1 VAFVLA
7 LAAAFA
13 FVGCQPTFGRAPAP
27 TGPELTIYA
36 AASLASAL
44 RSATEA
50 YAAGRP
56 GVTFA
61 ISTDSSS
68 ALEAKIEQAAPAD
81 LFLSADE
88 ANPAKLAASGLGATP
103 VRFAANAPVVVVP
116 RSNPAAIATP
126 ADLARPGVKVVAA
139 ADGVPITTYAAKLI
153 GNLGREPG
161 YPADFAARYEAN
173 VVSREDNVGGV
184 LAKVA
189 LGEADAGIVYATD
202 ARSSPQVRAIAIPA
216 GSNVVATYAGSVILS
231 SPHRTEA
238 AAFLAWLAGS
248 GGRAVLEPLGFLAP
262 S

>member
-1 VAFVLA
+1 VLA
-7 LAAAFA
+7 VAAAIGLA
-13 FVGCQPTFGRAPAP
+13 GCHPTIGRPPAP
-27 TGPELTIYA
+27 SGTDLTIYA

-44 RSATEA
+44 RTATDA
-50 YAAGRP
+50 YAAGHE

-88 ANPAKLAASGLGATP
+88 ANPAKLVASGLGATP
-103 VRFAANAPVVVVP
+103 VPFAGNAPVVVVP

-126 ADLARPGVKVVAA
+126 ADLARPGVKIVAA
-139 ADGVPITTYAAKLI
+139 ADGVPITVYAGELVA
-153 GNLGREPG
+153 NLAREPG

-173 VVSREDNVGGV
+173 VVSREDNVGAV

-202 ARSSPQVRAIAIPA
+202 ARTSSQVRAIAIPA
-216 GSNVVATYAGSVILS
+216 GASVVATFAGSVIVT
-231 SPHRTEA
+231 SPHRAEA

-248 GGRAVLEPLGFLAP
+248 GGRAVLGPLGFLP
-262 S
+262 PR